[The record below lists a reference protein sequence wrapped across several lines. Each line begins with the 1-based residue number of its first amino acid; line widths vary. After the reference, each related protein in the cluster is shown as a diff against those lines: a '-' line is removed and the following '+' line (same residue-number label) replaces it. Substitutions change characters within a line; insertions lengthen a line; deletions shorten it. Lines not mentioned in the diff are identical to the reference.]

1 MYRLAYRQ
9 NKLLFNCQRIYARP
23 RFKNGNT
30 LLYKHLGR
38 DSIVVISR
46 YYASSSGSPI
56 TRTAKRAGKWLI
68 WRVGFLVVTGGI
80 FIMVRCALIRIIYQ
94 FSVNELQGNLKH
106 FILIFCM
113 LYIKHCIIS
122 LKMLNKI
129 F

>member
-23 RFKNGNT
+23 RFKNGNA
-30 LLYKHLGR
+30 LLYEHLGR

-46 YYASSSGSPI
+46 CYASSSGSPI
-56 TRTAKRAGKWLI
+56 TRTAKRAGKWLM

-94 FSVNELQGNLKH
+94 FSVNELQGNLLTTT
-106 FILIFCM
+106 FYTYV
-113 LYIKHCIIS
+113 LYAIH
-122 LKMLNKI
+122 
-129 F
+129 